1 LPNDRFDY
9 VVTCGTYNIPGD
21 SPRTDWQVAVYQMAR
36 AMYALSSRGMG
47 MTFLT
52 AYHDPEKRRADL
64 FYQDEGEFMNFC
76 VKNLS
81 RHFELDEMGPLYEY
95 GIRVYH
101 PEYISGLYPQ
111 EAFNKYFKRYSDK
124 S

>member
-1 LPNDRFDY
+1 

-21 SPRTDWQVAVYQMAR
+21 SPRTDWQEAVYRMAR
-36 AMYALSSRGMG
+36 AMFALSSKGMG

-64 FYQDEGEFMNFC
+64 FYQEEGEFMDFC

-101 PEYISGLYPQ
+101 PEYVSGLYPQ
-111 EAFNKYFKRYSDK
+111 KAFNKYF
-124 S
+124 